1 MRELAVRLGFD
12 PAKVTFFTTSST
24 MHAVAWIFDRSDV
37 HTLNSPGEL
46 EYGDTHAKA
55 EGKAGVA
62 VDRKELDRMLASE
75 AHPAVVVIGRDRRS
89 FYRPPAGTNCRE
101 ALINEIRAI
110 YIPEKG
116 RAGGVQ

>member
-1 MRELAVRLGFD
+1 
-12 PAKVTFFTTSST
+12 
-24 MHAVAWIFDRSDV
+24 
-37 HTLNSPGEL
+37 
-46 EYGDTHAKA
+46 
-55 EGKAGVA
+55 
-62 VDRKELDRMLASE
+62 MLASE

>member
-1 MRELAVRLGFD
+1 MNIRYAAFTAQGRWLAETLRDALGGEIRADGIPIRQWTAENFAGADALVFVGAAGIAVRAIA
-12 PAKVTFFTTSST
+12 PYVKS
-24 MHAVAWIFDRSDV
+24 
-37 HTLNSPGEL
+37 
-46 EYGDTHAKA
+46 KA
-55 EGKAGVA
+55 E
-62 VDRKELDRMLASE
+62 D
-75 AHPAVVVIGRDRRS
+75 PAVVVIGRDRRS